1 MALGTE
7 PSSVHDSD
15 LMNVSSAGFD
25 LSDMEI
31 NSLSSS
37 WFVGDDF
44 DLNALNST
52 IQESIAQY
60 SFPRQQYPVDHN
72 PQIPP
77 MDYINTEVAVSNSNS
92 AIPTTNSSSVSKK
105 WISNIGV
112 DPENPG
118 TRPVSPGPGSGHI
131 DVDEAYRVKLST
143 KLHIRSS
150 DESLPSTEFLVR
162 ILDVLPGLLLML
174 LRICVSECISLAS
187 IRSSHFYMAPRFNP
201 RLRIRYYSCRF
212 AR

>member
-1 MALGTE
+1 MALGAQ

-15 LMNVSSAGFD
+15 LMNASSAGFD

-92 AIPTTNSSSVSKK
+92 APPTSSSSVSKK
-105 WISNIGV
+105 WFSNIGV

-162 ILDVLPGLLLML
+162 ILDVLSDSLLML

-187 IRSSHFYMAPRFNP
+187 TLSSHFYMAPRFNP